1 MMTTFSGRDVAFE
14 QTDDAPESERLVV
27 LAIPGSLRR
36 GSYNRALLEVAR
48 EVAPEGIQVD
58 IFDLHEVP
66 LYNGD
71 VEAEGDPE
79 AVRALKQRIA
89 TADALLVATPEYNGA
104 MPGVLKNALDWA
116 SRPPERALRGK
127 LVALIGATPG
137 RSGATRALHSARQ
150 FFEAV
155 GGRILS
161 EPTIGVAQ
169 AGEHFDAEGTLVNS
183 ATRQEIGVL
192 LAALA
197 AEAREARQA

>member
-36 GSYNRALLEVAR
+36 GSYNRALLVVAR

-155 GGRILS
+155 GGRVLP